1 MHEIC
6 LLWRGSE
13 IVLDSR
19 DDADG
24 GSSRASEVLHYV
36 YADRD
41 STASHNIN
49 VIKNCDSIWFIIIEI
64 LKITLIWI

>member
-13 IVLDSR
+13 IVSDSR

-41 STASHNIN
+41 STASLNIN
-49 VIKNCDSIWFIIIEI
+49 VIKNCDSI
-64 LKITLIWI
+64 